1 MRQSDLDLEKYWVS
15 QSGYFIL
22 VTSVTLGVGITDGKL
37 LYCHGVTE
45 VNVYR
50 KVSTLQY
57 NNRTVYDCFSNT
69 FTYQFGGTD
78 LNLPPIAFDDRPCPL
93 KMSFYTPDLL
103 PAAIYV
109 ALENYVITLT
119 IPSDLLDLLPSNY
132 PNNIHVMKMGVP
144 V

>member
-50 KVSTLQY
+50 KVSTL
-57 NNRTVYDCFSNT
+57 
-69 FTYQFGGTD
+69 
-78 LNLPPIAFDDRPCPL
+78 
-93 KMSFYTPDLL
+93 
-103 PAAIYV
+103 
-109 ALENYVITLT
+109 
-119 IPSDLLDLLPSNY
+119 
-132 PNNIHVMKMGVP
+132 
-144 V
+144 